1 MIDAHVFFGLN
12 VAWWCRVPMF
22 LSGDARTVLANWHRA
37 IQCSFV
43 RLPTS
48 WTLGRC
54 IGAPPRHAQAG
65 ARESWEKR
73 CGKRFS
79 VIFPPMGSM
88 IYLLSWRYNWYSMY
102 QMIYLVV
109 VITDCFFLLRGIY
122 CTQRCSARRSL
133 RSETADLI
141 SYTTVINTCADVGQ
155 WAHAL
160 KIHSS
165 MLQGLGEESW
175 EGPA

>member
-65 ARESWEKR
+65 AQESWEKK
-73 CGKRFS
+73 CGKRCS
-79 VIFPPMGSM
+79 IIFPSMGSQDLSM
-88 IYLLSWRYNWYSMY
+88 ILEVQLVFYVPNDLSSSRYYWYY
-102 QMIYLVV
+102 
-109 VITDCFFLLRGIY
+109 FLLCRIY
-122 CTQRCSARRSL
+122 CTQRWSERRSL

-165 MLQGLGEESW
+165 MIQGLGERSC